1 MELFLQGVV
10 MMELNS
16 VLANPID
23 IESSFVLENGTF
35 SQAQTSE
42 SPHFNV
48 SIFFNVVPSS
58 EETSF

>member
-1 MELFLQGVV
+1 